1 MMAEPITNIHRK
13 QLTEQEEVQLK
24 WDNLKQR
31 FSQNEASLNKV
42 LDIIEEL
49 NEAGMLE
56 AVEAMLL
63 AKEDITKITLDQVS
77 REPVMNLLNIIID
90 ATSSV
95 MATDPEKAKNVIDS
109 AMKGLDSGHEF
120 VETEQKVKLFD
131 LMRMLNDPDINRA
144 IGFGIHFL
152 KGMGQQL
159 SERSDEH
166 VKEDS

>member
-1 MMAEPITNIHRK
+1 MAEPITNIHRK

-77 REPVMNLLNIIID
+77 REPVMNLLNIIIG
-90 ATSSV
+90 ATSSL

>member
-1 MMAEPITNIHRK
+1 MAEPITNIHRK

-77 REPVMNLLNIIID
+77 REPVMNLLNIIIG

>member
-13 QLTEQEEVQLK
+13 QLTEEEELQLK
-24 WDNLKQR
+24 WDQLKQR
-31 FSQNEASLNKV
+31 FSNNEASLNKV

-56 AVEAMLL
+56 GLEAMLL
-63 AKEDITKITLDQVS
+63 AKKDITKIALDQVS
-77 REPVMNLLNIIID
+77 REPVTNLLHVIIG
-90 ATSSV
+90 ATSSLMKV
-95 MATDPEKAKNVIDS
+95 DPENTNNLINS
-109 AMKGLDSGHEF
+109 ALKGLESGNEF
-120 VETEQKVKLFD
+120 VEEEQKIKLFD

-152 KGMGQQL
+152 KGMGEQL

>member
-1 MMAEPITNIHRK
+1 MAEPITNIHRK

-31 FSQNEASLNKV
+31 FSHNEASLNKV

-77 REPVMNLLNIIID
+77 REPVTNLLNIIIG
-90 ATSSV
+90 ATSSL

>member
-1 MMAEPITNIHRK
+1 MAEPITNIHRK
-13 QLTEQEEVQLK
+13 QLTEEEEVQLK

-31 FSQNEASLNKV
+31 FSNNEASLNKV

-56 AVEAMLL
+56 ALEAMLL

-77 REPVMNLLNIIID
+77 REPVTNLLNVIIG
-90 ATSSV
+90 ATSSL
-95 MATDPEKAKNVIDS
+95 MKIDPENTNKLINS
-109 AMKGLDSGHEF
+109 ALKGLESGNEF
-120 VETEQKVKLFD
+120 VEEEQKVKLFD

-152 KGMGQQL
+152 KGMGEQL